1 MHLSDRRRRRHSIAP
16 ISLALALLVIAAL
29 AAGGLVTFRSGRP
42 PSLEVEPSLPAIGK
56 HTVFKVFASEPRRGL
71 TGLRVEL
78 VQGALTKTLVE
89 RTYLPL
95 PPWMLFTAPP
105 SGSEV
110 LDVAV
115 GRDVVPQ
122 LKSGEAT
129 LRVTALGAGTW
140 LLRAPASEQ
149 VKTMPVRLTPPSLE
163 LKSQFVYVAQG
174 GSEAVVYRVGGT
186 SVKDGVRAGEY
197 WFPGYALP
205 GGGEGDR
212 FAFFAVP
219 YDLADASEV
228 RLVATD
234 DVGNEAA
241 MPFIA
246 QFTPR
251 PFANDTI
258 EVTDRF
264 MEAVVPRIM
273 ASAPELEDKGSL
285 LENYLQING
294 ALRRKNSEVLT
305 ALAEKSKPAFL
316 WHSVFQR
323 MAAKRVSA
331 FADRRTYVYGG
342 KEVDRQD
349 HLGFDLA
356 STQQANIPA
365 ANSGVVALAGY
376 LGIYGNTV
384 VIDHGYGLMT
394 LYGHMSSIAVK
405 EGEEVAR
412 GQVIG
417 QTGATGLALG
427 DHLHFSVLLHGLPV
441 TPLEWWDDHWIADR
455 IALKLGAALG
465 YEAL

>member
-1 MHLSDRRRRRHSIAP
+1 M
-16 ISLALALLVIAAL
+16 
-29 AAGGLVTFRSGRP
+29 
-42 PSLEVEPSLPAIGK
+42 EPSLPAIGK
-56 HTVFKVFASEPRRGL
+56 RTVFKVLASEPKRGL
-71 TGLRVEL
+71 TGLRVE
-78 VQGALTKTLVE
+78 VIQGALTKTLVE
-89 RTYLPL
+89 RVYPPL
-95 PPWMLFTAPP
+95 PPWMLFGAPP
-105 SGSEV
+105 SASEV

-115 GRDVVPQ
+115 GREVVPE
-122 LKSGEAT
+122 LKAGEAT
-129 LRVTALGAGTW
+129 VRVTALGAGTW
-140 LLRAPASEQ
+140 LLGAPASEQ
-149 VKTMPVRLTPPSLE
+149 VKTLPVRLTPPSLE
-163 LKSQFVYVAQG
+163 VKSQFVYVAQG
-174 GSEAVVYRVGGT
+174 GSEAVIYRVGGS

-197 WFPGYALP
+197 WFPGYPLP

-219 YDLADASEV
+219 YDLADDSKV
-228 RLVATD
+228 RLVAAD
-234 DVGNEAA
+234 DVGNEVA

-258 EVTDRF
+258 EVTDHF
-264 MEAVVPRIM
+264 METVVPRIM

-285 LENYLQING
+285 LDNYLQING
-294 ALRRKNSEVLT
+294 ALRRTNAETLT
-305 ALAEKSKPAFL
+305 ALAEHSKQAFL
-316 WHSVFQR
+316 WHGVFQR

-342 KEVDRQD
+342 KDVDRQD

-356 STQQANIPA
+356 STQQAKIPA
-365 ANSGVVALAGY
+365 ANSGVVCLAEY

-394 LYGHMSSIAVK
+394 LYGHMSSLAVK
-405 EGEEVAR
+405 VGDEVTR
-412 GQVIG
+412 GQTIG

-441 TPLEWWDDHWIADR
+441 TPVEWWDDHWIADR

-465 YEAL
+465 YESL